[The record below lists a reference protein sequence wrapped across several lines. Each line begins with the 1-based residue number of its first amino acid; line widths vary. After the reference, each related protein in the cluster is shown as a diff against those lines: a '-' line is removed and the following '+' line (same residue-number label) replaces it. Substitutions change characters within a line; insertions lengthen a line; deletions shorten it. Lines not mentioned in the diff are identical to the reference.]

1 MQYNH
6 NITVCWDI
14 QVVHTTQIEQ
24 GDTQRESN
32 FVEKI
37 AGKVSIER
45 VEKEEISTFGRGS
58 WRS

>member
-1 MQYNH
+1 
-6 NITVCWDI
+6 
-14 QVVHTTQIEQ
+14 VHTTQIEQ

-37 AGKVSIER
+37 AGKVSMER